1 LLCQQAPNEA
11 VTQSGEKARVANRS
25 SKATSDRLL
34 PGEDPKTIR
43 PADAAHWIGIYAEMI
58 GFKRQ
63 VLERVVLGL
72 DGVSREARTELSED
86 VDLIEAQM
94 HRYERRL
101 EFWSTRAGVLTAADG
116 SDV

>member
-1 LLCQQAPNEA
+1 M
-11 VTQSGEKARVANRS
+11 
-25 SKATSDRLL
+25 
-34 PGEDPKTIR
+34 PGEDPETIR
-43 PADAAHWIGIYAEMI
+43 PRDAAHWIGIYAEMI

-63 VLERVVLGL
+63 VLERVVVGL

-101 EFWSTRAGVLTAADG
+101 QFWSAREGVLTAPEG